1 MYTTF
6 GHSLSESRRLI
17 CYPHAGAGAAVYR
30 DWLGEFTDLD
40 LVAARI
46 PGREA
51 LISEPPLTDFA
62 SLIRYLLTDLL
73 PLTDVPFVLFGHSMG
88 GLLAYELARRL
99 SGIGTPPAL
108 LVVSGIEPPAS
119 VDIAGEYGET
129 LDDDSLIR
137 TMRRSGGTPEEVLAN
152 AELTRLLI
160 PVLRSDLRAVM
171 SYEYVAPADPLGV
184 PTRVYYGSEDEPDP
198 GRLLEGWRTAVG
210 AEVSTAEVSAHEFTG
225 GHFFPD
231 SDRDAVIKT
240 LGMHIDEA
248 VPPEVTGSGR
258 RHGEGRNP

>member
-1 MYTTF
+1 
-6 GHSLSESRRLI
+6 
-17 CYPHAGAGAAVYR
+17 VYR

-62 SLIRYLLTDLL
+62 SLIRYLLADLL

-129 LDDDSLIR
+129 LDDNSLIR

-152 AELTRLLI
+152 AELTRLLL
-160 PVLRSDLRAVM
+160 PALRSDLRAVM
-171 SYEYVAPADPLGV
+171 SYEYVATTGPLGV
-184 PTRVYYGSEDEPDP
+184 PTRVYYGSDDEPDP
-198 GRLLEGWRTAVG
+198 GQLLEGWRIAVG
-210 AEVSTAEVSAHEFTG
+210 AEASTAEASTAEVSAHEFTG

-231 SDRDAVIKT
+231 TDRDAVIKT

-258 RHGEGRNP
+258 RHGEGRNS